1 MKTDLTQLPTTVPAM
16 KSQLGELYA
25 SVQAILVPAAMKLV
39 AAIVIW
45 IIGGMVIRAVQGAV
59 ERAMKL
65 QQVDATLLR
74 YLRSFLG
81 VVLKIALVL
90 GILGFLGVETTSF
103 AALLAAAGIAIGTA
117 WSGLLSNFAAGM
129 FLVVLRPFKVGD
141 SVLVAGVTGIVRE
154 IGLFGTTLD
163 SADGVR
169 VLVGNS
175 RVFTEN
181 IVNYSANP
189 LRRVDLRVQ
198 LAHGADAMAVI
209 DKLRQAL
216 PSIEHVV
223 AVPAPVVE
231 IIEINAIGP
240 VLGVRPF
247 ANSEHHAQV
256 LFEGHRAIARLVDA
270 ADLPVADART
280 VVPPGP

>member
-1 MKTDLTQLPTTVPAM
+1 MKPDFTQLPITVPAM
-16 KSQLGELYA
+16 KSQLSQFYA
-25 SVQAILVPAAMKLV
+25 SVQAILVPAALKLL
-39 AAIVIW
+39 AAIAIW
-45 IIGGMVIRAVQGAV
+45 VIGGMVIRAVLGTV

-65 QQVDATLLR
+65 QQVDATLVR
-74 YLRSFLG
+74 YMRSFLG

-103 AALLAAAGIAIGTA
+103 AALLAAVGIAIGSA

-141 SVLVAGVTGIVRE
+141 SVLIAGVAGSVRE

-169 VLVGNS
+169 VLIGNN
-175 RVFTEN
+175 RVFTDN

-198 LAHGADAMAVI
+198 LAHGADTMAVI
-209 DKLRQAL
+209 AKLRPAIAA
-216 PSIEHVV
+216 IEHVV
-223 AVPAPVVE
+223 TTPAPVVE
-231 IIEINAIGP
+231 IIEINALGP

-247 ANSEHHAQV
+247 AASEHHPQV
-256 LFEGHRAIARLVDA
+256 FFEGHRVIAQLVES
-270 ADLPVADART
+270 ADLPMADART
-280 VVPPGP
+280 AIPPLT